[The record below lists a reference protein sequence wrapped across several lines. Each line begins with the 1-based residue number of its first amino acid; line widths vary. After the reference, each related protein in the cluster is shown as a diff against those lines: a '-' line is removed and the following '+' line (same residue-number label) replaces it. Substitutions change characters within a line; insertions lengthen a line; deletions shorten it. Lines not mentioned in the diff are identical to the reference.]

1 MAAETEDTDGEREDR
16 VRRVLDWQH
25 NAQHA
30 ICDVVEP
37 WAHGTV
43 VRAATYPDYW
53 DYNLV
58 RVEQPLTLSTEELVA
73 FTDEVLDGLT
83 HRRVDF
89 DDAAV
94 AEPYRLELEPAG
106 WFTTK
111 LVWMRHGGE
120 VPEGVAS
127 PGTPELELEEVGYD
141 EAHELRVAW
150 HVEDFPE
157 VDPGNY
163 HRQARE
169 VALAKGAQVLISREG
184 GEVVSFAQLERAGGS
199 AEITQ
204 VYVHPDHR
212 VGGRGTAMTR
222 AAIEAAA
229 DADDLWICAD
239 ADDRAKDLYA
249 KLGFETITFTTELTK
264 RPE

>member
-1 MAAETEDTDGEREDR
+1 MADPGKPDEL
-16 VRRVLDWQH
+16 VQRVLDWQH
-25 NAQHA
+25 NAQHVV
-30 ICDVVEP
+30 CDVVEP

-43 VRAATYPDYW
+43 VRAVAYPDYW

-58 RVEQPLTLSTEELVA
+58 RVEQPLELSTEELRA
-73 FTDEVLDGLT
+73 FTDAVLEGLE

-89 DDAAV
+89 DDASV
-94 AEPYRLELEPAG
+94 AERYRPELESIG
-106 WFTTK
+106 WYTTK

-120 VPEGVAS
+120 VPAGAPPAIEV
-127 PGTPELELEEVGYD
+127 EEVPYD

-157 VDPGNY
+157 VNPGEY

-169 VALAKGAQVLISREG
+169 VALAKGARVLVSREG
-184 GEVVSFAQLERAGGS
+184 DEVVSFAQLERADGS

-212 VGGRGTAMTR
+212 GGGRGTAMTR
-222 AAIEAAA
+222 AAIEAAS

-239 ADDRAKDLYA
+239 ADDRARHLYA
-249 KLGFETITFTTELTK
+249 KLGFELITETVELTK
-264 RPE
+264 RP

>member
-1 MAAETEDTDGEREDR
+1 M
-16 VRRVLDWQH
+16 LDWQH
-25 NAQHA
+25 EAQHT
-30 ICDVVEP
+30 ICDTVEP

-43 VRAATYPDYW
+43 VRASRYPDYW
-53 DYNLV
+53 DFNLV
-58 RVEQPLTLSTEELVA
+58 HVEEPPELSAEELRA
-73 FTDEVLDGLT
+73 FADEVMDGLE
-83 HRRVDF
+83 HRRFDF
-89 DDAAV
+89 DDAEV
-94 AEPYRLELEPAG
+94 AERYREDFESAG

-120 VPEGVAS
+120 VPAGVAS
-127 PGTPELELEEVGYD
+127 EVDVEEVPYD
-141 EAHELRVAW
+141 EAHALRVAW

-157 VDPGNY
+157 VNPGEY

-169 VALAKGAQVLISREG
+169 VALAKGAQVLVSHEG
-184 GEVVSFAQLERAGGS
+184 DDVVSFAQLERADGS

-212 VGGRGTAMTR
+212 GGGRGTAMTR
-222 AAIEAAA
+222 AAIEAAG

-249 KLGFETITFTTELTK
+249 KLGFETVTWTVELTK
-264 RPE
+264 RP